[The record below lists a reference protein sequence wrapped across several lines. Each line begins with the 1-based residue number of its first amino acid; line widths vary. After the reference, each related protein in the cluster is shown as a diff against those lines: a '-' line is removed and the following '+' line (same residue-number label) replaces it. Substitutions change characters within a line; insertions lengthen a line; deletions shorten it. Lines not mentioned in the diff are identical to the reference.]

1 MQSFYIP
8 GVDGPMVPHP
18 DGTLH
23 GTELGQAAVDVFDS
37 RTTCPWPRIKGRDGM
52 KSLHG
57 TRRRNWIVRGSGIV
71 PLTDAVCDQGGLFTA
86 QDIPVMGFSGA
97 SFFRKFITKGKDY
110 RAGAGM
116 PRITE
121 RSLVV
126 FMSETTNYYHFI
138 ADVMPNLARAI
149 GAASSLDV
157 EQMVIYGSEP
167 EGGFRRDYLD
177 LMLARLTIPVRYEA
191 GPFAV
196 DDGYF
201 IVHSPHGFAR
211 DPDTGALLKLPQPS
225 PYPFG
230 TAEGMWDFF
239 DAFDR
244 GHVALPEAPLRAPI
258 LIVSRAHL
266 ENRKIVNED
275 ALVDRLA
282 PLGAERVILEN
293 YSLPEQIAMVR
304 AARVLVGCHGA
315 GMINGGFLGQGGR
328 VIEITARQYAARSRD
343 FARLSHVRPIRYSF
357 ILADEHGDRF
367 QMTSNL
373 GNNIIMSPQALDMV
387 HEWASQT
394 LAAKTD

>member
-1 MQSFYIP
+1 
-8 GVDGPMVPHP
+8 
-18 DGTLH
+18 
-23 GTELGQAAVDVFDS
+23 
-37 RTTCPWPRIKGRDGM
+37 
-52 KSLHG
+52 
-57 TRRRNWIVRGSGIV
+57 
-71 PLTDAVCDQGGLFTA
+71 
-86 QDIPVMGFSGA
+86 MGFSGA
-97 SFFRKFITKGKDY
+97 GFFRKFITMGKEY
-110 RAGAGM
+110 RAGAGI
-116 PRITE
+116 PRISE

-126 FMSETTNYYHFI
+126 FMSDTSNYYHFI

-149 GAASSLDV
+149 GAAASLDA
-157 EQMVIYGSEP
+157 EQMVIYGEEP
-167 EGGFRRDYLD
+167 EGGFRRAYLD
-177 LMLARLTIPVRYEA
+177 LMLARLGIPVRFHK

-201 IVHSPHGFAR
+201 IVNSAHSYAR
-211 DPDTGALLKLPQPS
+211 DPETGALLKLPQPS

-244 GHVALPEAPLRAPI
+244 GHVALPEAPVRAPI

-275 ALVDRLA
+275 ELVERLS
-282 PLGAERVILEN
+282 PLGAERVILED
-293 YSLPEQIAMVR
+293 YSLPQQIAMVR
-304 AARVLVGCHGA
+304 ATQVLVGCHGA
-315 GMINGGFLGQGGR
+315 GMINGGFLGKGGR

-373 GNNIIMSPQALDMV
+373 GNNIIMSPQALAMAY
-387 HEWASQT
+387 EWASHT
-394 LAAKTD
+394 LNAEAS